1 MNVPDDLRYST
12 DHEWVRR
19 EGNLVTIGITAF
31 AQDSLGDI
39 VFVEA
44 PEAGTAV
51 AVGDSFTEVESTK
64 SVSDIYAPVS
74 GSIVAINASLDAQP
88 ELLNSDPYG
97 DGWICTI
104 EMSDPSEFD
113 ALLDADGYRALTES

>member
-1 MNVPDDLRYST
+1 MNVPADLRYST

-19 EGNLVTIGITAF
+19 DGNLVTIGITEF

-39 VFVEA
+39 VFVEV
-44 PEAGTAV
+44 PETGKSLAAGE
-51 AVGDSFTEVESTK
+51 SFTEVESTK

-74 GSIVAINASLDAQP
+74 GSIVAINDSLDGAP

-113 ALLDADGYRALTES
+113 ALLDADGYRALTEG